1 MRQLWILVFAAL
13 ASACAP
19 EGDTEAVDRSTAPAA
34 NAAPAPAAGE
44 GEPDI
49 ADVPPSIAV
58 TPNEIAYGAAGER
71 LLNGYFVAPGD
82 VVEPPP
88 GIILIHDERGLTDY
102 VRAMARRLGGEG
114 YAVLAIDLY
123 GGQTAATAEQVET
136 LRSEF
141 LADRAAVLDNISQAR
156 GFLEQ
161 NALAPRVAAVG
172 FGLGGELSLDA
183 ALTFGDGIDVVV
195 MFYGRMVN
203 DRGRLESLSA
213 PLLGIFASL
222 DDTIPVR
229 EVTQFRS
236 TLRELDKTSLVLIH
250 SNVEHDFANS
260 ESAAYDHAAA
270 VENWDNVVEF
280 LAGNLR

>member
-1 MRQLWILVFAAL
+1 MKQLCILTL
-13 ASACAP
+13 AILGCACAP
-19 EGDTEAVDRSTAPAA
+19 EDDSAVPAGSTAPAA
-34 NAAPAPAAGE
+34 NAASAPAAGE
-44 GEPDI
+44 GEPSI
-49 ADVPPSIAV
+49 ATVPPSIAV
-58 TPNEIAYGAAGER
+58 TPSEIAYGAAGER

-123 GGQTAATAEQVET
+123 GGQTADSAEQIEA
-136 LRSEF
+136 LRTEF

-161 NALAPRVAAVG
+161 NALAPRVATVG
-172 FGLGGELSLDA
+172 FGLGGEWSLDA
-183 ALTFGDGIDVVV
+183 ALTFGDGIDAAV
-195 MFYGRMVN
+195 MFYGRVVN
-203 DRGRLESLSA
+203 DRARLESLSA

-236 TLRELDKTSLVLIH
+236 TLRDLDKAGLVLIH
-250 SNVEHDFANS
+250 SNVEHDFANPD
-260 ESAAYDHAAA
+260 SAAYDHEAA
-270 VENWDNVVEF
+270 VENWSNVVEF